1 MTVDAQNN
9 IILTG
14 SFRGTYNFGGQ
25 SLTTTGTWDTY
36 DGFVAKYSPGSMGV
50 PGALVRAQ
58 RFGGT
63 GNDYGNS
70 VAVDP
75 SGYPLVTGSFEGAN
89 ATLAGQPLTNAGSID
104 IVLGRMNP

>member
-1 MTVDAQNN
+1 MTTDAQNN

-14 SFRGTYNFGGQ
+14 SFRGTYNFGAQ

-36 DGFVAKYSPGSMGV
+36 DGFVAKYSPGSIGV
-50 PGALVRAQ
+50 PGTLVWAQ

-70 VAVDP
+70 VAVDS
-75 SGYPLVTGSFEGAN
+75 SGCPVVTGSFEGGN
-89 ATLAGQPLTNAGSID
+89 PSFAGQPFTSAGSTD
-104 IVLGRMNP
+104 IVLGRINP